1 MPQMDL
7 QHIRCWDS
15 KTGRVK
21 LHYLDSFLSG
31 KSSAKDVFEYFDSSI
46 QTIDKA
52 KHFQVFSDGPDINL
66 AFLELLNESR
76 HEAELK
82 ELLDIG
88 THGLHI
94 AHNAFQHGKKASNW
108 NVKKHLSTMSRIF
121 HESPLMQ
128 TDFEMFTSST

>member
-1 MPQMDL
+1 MLQMDL

-15 KTGRVK
+15 KTGSVK

-31 KSSAKDVFEYFDSSI
+31 KSSAKDVFEYFDCSI

-52 KHFQVFSDGPDINL
+52 KLFQFFSDGPDINL
-66 AFLELLNESR
+66 AFLELLKESR
-76 HEAELK
+76 REAELK
-82 ELLDIG
+82 ELSDIG

-94 AHNAFQHGKKASNW
+94 AHNAFQLGKKASNW

-121 HESPLMQ
+121 HQSPLVQ
-128 TDFEMFTSST
+128 GDFEKFTSST